1 MLWSKRRRRVKRK
14 KNSIFMKILYPLIVV
29 VFFQAMIFC
38 IAIFATGTLN
48 LLDDNAIRILEQNIQ
63 SQKIS
68 LENQM
73 IQKWSNLSG
82 STGSFI
88 RKAKALVEEEKVD
101 ITYLHTD
108 KNLQVKYLEA
118 ISQDLVQ
125 LIRNNSVTGAF
136 LILSDGKKEYPGN
149 FEKLKGVYI
158 RDLDITMNMDNNS
171 DLLLEKG
178 PAIVSSNLNIAMDT
192 LWSSDF
198 WAIQKGEENT
208 MEYYYKPLLAA
219 YHYPEL
225 EVKELGYW
233 EPPFYLHEETDL
245 DSYEVMSYSIP
256 LLSEE
261 GIPFGVLGIE
271 VSMDYI
277 ESSLKAK
284 EIDEYGRGGY
294 ALVNYDKAKEKNL
307 EECTIL
313 KIIGTSL
320 YTFMDKKDTIT
331 LKRTKNYYNLYE
343 MKELALFEKKVYC
356 KLIPLKIYNNN
367 GVYSERQWALMG
379 IANEEALFGIR
390 ESLQNN
396 IFIAFMISF
405 FTGVI
410 CVYFVSK
417 YTTKPLRGLTEQ
429 LKQSNWNQKI
439 KFDKIKVQE
448 VDELAQI
455 IQGLSEEQEKNRA
468 NLIQER
474 ERYLVALESATEIM
488 VEYDTEEDIF
498 MVYQLT
504 QEEQRFEKRMYKNFT
519 SIIEAGEICFEQDKE
534 KLYQLIKGNV
544 KGVTQLRIKAN
555 TEGVYYWFA
564 VKVKPVYDEN
574 QKLLRVIGSTRNITE
589 EKEKEFARNEEI
601 KRDKVTKLL
610 KKEEGEKLIEHYCLT
625 NIEVKGC
632 YCIIDLDHFMQL
644 NNIYGVLY
652 CDIILEQVGMLIQQ
666 NITSQDIA
674 YRLGGDEIVV
684 LLLNKTKE
692 EAEEICFFLKE
703 EIKKIYIGEEKS
715 FILSASIGV
724 YYYKTNKEC
733 EHARGFAESALVCAK
748 EQGGDCIVVFD
759 DKNKIENK
767 PWKSD
772 NIVSFYFEEEN
783 LTSIVFNL
791 FEKMNDIT
799 STITVLLGKIGRTY
813 QIEHILVME
822 QEYDFTKNHILSHW
836 GYTKEQLE
844 ERRQEFHLKEWNT
857 FFSKLEKEN
866 IIHKKEEEIESIY
879 CAMYDNGTYMGMVLF
894 ERAKKELM
902 WSEKEEDVLKEIVR
916 IMAAHI
922 SKSKSDLASKA
933 KSEFLARMSH
943 EIRTPMNAIIGMTTI
958 AQTIEE
964 IPEQVTDCLHKIESS
979 TKYLLSLINDVLD
992 MSRIESGRM
1001 KIEKE
1006 NFCLEE
1012 VIKEIDI
1019 LIRSQAERKNIN
1031 FVVNTQVQNLW
1042 LIGDT
1047 LRISQILMNLLG
1059 NAVKFTEENGEII
1072 LTVKQMSDNKDLVEI
1087 YFSVKDNGIGISD
1100 KNRTRIFDAFEQAE
1114 DDTTRKF
1121 GGTGLGLAISSNLV
1135 RMMGG
1140 KLELES
1146 ELGKGAE
1153 FYFTILFP
1161 TGFVE
1166 VVDSKSNKT
1175 EKIQEEYQFEG
1186 KKVLLVEDNDLNVEI
1201 AQTIL
1206 EMVGFF
1212 VTIAKDGKQAVDI
1225 YLASELGAFDA
1236 ILMDIR
1242 MPIMGGLEATKL
1254 IRSSKR
1260 EDAKT
1265 IPIIALSANAFEED
1279 IEKSMKSGMNGHL
1292 AKPIDVKQLYNV
1304 LDEVIK
1310 Q

>member
-1 MLWSKRRRRVKRK
+1 MKRK
-14 KNSIFMKILYPLIVV
+14 KNSIFMKILYPLIIV
-29 VFFQAMIFC
+29 VFFQAIIFC

-73 IQKWSNLSG
+73 IQKWGNLSG
-82 STGSFI
+82 STGNFI
-88 RKAKALVEEEKVD
+88 KKAKALVEEEKVD
-101 ITYLHTD
+101 ITYLQKD
-108 KNLQVKYLEA
+108 KNLQAKYLEA

-136 LILSDGKKEYPGN
+136 LILSNGETEYPDD

-158 RDLDITMNMDNNS
+158 RDLDITMNMDNDN

-198 WAIQKGEENT
+198 WAIQKEEENT

-233 EPPFYLHEETDL
+233 NPPFYLHEETEL
-245 DSYEVMSYSIP
+245 DAYEVMSYSIP

-261 GIPFGVLGIE
+261 GTPFGVLGIE

-307 EECTIL
+307 EECNIL

-320 YTFMDKKDTIT
+320 YTCMDKADTIT
-331 LKRTKNYYNLYE
+331 LKQAKNYYNLYE
-343 MKELALFEKKVYC
+343 MEGLTLFEKKVYC

-379 IANEEALFGIR
+379 IANGEALFGIR

-405 FTGVI
+405 LSGVI
-410 CVYFVSK
+410 CVYLVSK

-439 KFDKIKVQE
+439 QFDKIKVQE

-504 QEEQRFEKRMYKNFT
+504 QKEQRFEKRMYEKFT
-519 SIIEAGEICFEQDKE
+519 SMIEAGDICFEQDKE

-544 KGVTQLRIKAN
+544 RGTTQLRIKTN
-555 TEGVYYWFA
+555 IDDLYYWFA

-574 QKLLRVIGSTRNITE
+574 QNLLRVIGSTRNITE
-589 EKEKEFARNEEI
+589 EKEKEFARKEEI

-610 KKEEGEKLIEHYCLT
+610 KREEGEKLIEQYCLT
-625 NIEVKGC
+625 NVDVKGC
-632 YCIIDLDHFMQL
+632 YCILDLDHFMQL

-652 CDIILEQVGMLIQQ
+652 CDIILEQVGMLIQHS
-666 NITSQDIA
+666 ITNQDIA

-684 LLLNKTKE
+684 LLFHQTKE
-692 EAEEICFFLKE
+692 QANEFCLSLKE
-703 EIKKIYIGEEKS
+703 EIKKIYIGEEKTL
-715 FILSASIGV
+715 ILSASIGV
-724 YYYKTNKEC
+724 YYYETNKEC
-733 EHARGFAESALVCAK
+733 EHAKSYAESALVCAK
-748 EQGGDCIVVFD
+748 EQGGDCVVIF
-759 DKNKIENK
+759 NEEEEIEKK

-783 LTSIVFNL
+783 ITSIVFNL
-791 FEKMNDIT
+791 FEKMNDIV

-813 QIEHILVME
+813 QMDRILVME

-836 GYTKEQLE
+836 GYQEEQLK
-844 ERRQEFHLKEWNT
+844 ERKQDFYLKEWKN
-857 FFSKLEKEN
+857 FFNQLEKEN
-866 IIHKKEEEIESIY
+866 TIHKKEGEMESLS

-894 ERAKKELM
+894 ERTEKERT
-902 WSEKEEDVLKEIVR
+902 WSEKEEDILKEIVR

-958 AQTIEE
+958 AQTMEE
-964 IPEQVTDCLHKIESS
+964 IPEQVTDCLQKIESS

-1012 VIKEIDI
+1012 LIKEIDI

-1031 FVVNTQVQNLW
+1031 FVVKTHVQNTW

-1059 NAVKFTEENGEII
+1059 NAVKFTKENGKII
-1072 LTVKQMSDNKDLVEI
+1072 LTVEQISYENDLAEL
-1087 YFSVKDNGIGISD
+1087 YFSVKDNGIGISN
-1100 KNRTRIFDAFEQAE
+1100 KNRNRIFDAFEQAE
-1114 DDTTRKF
+1114 DNTTRKF

-1153 FYFTILFP
+1153 FYFTISLP
-1161 TGFVE
+1161 IGFAE
-1166 VVDSKSNKT
+1166 IIDSNSNKT
-1175 EKIQEEYQFEG
+1175 EKIQKEYQFEG
-1186 KKVLLVEDNDLNVEI
+1186 KSLLLVEDNDLNIEI

-1206 EMVGFF
+1206 EMVGFS
-1212 VTIAKDGKQAVDI
+1212 VVVAKDGKQAVDI
-1225 YLASELGAFDA
+1225 YLESEPGTFDV

-1242 MPIMGGLEATKL
+1242 MPIMGGLEATKI
-1254 IRSSKR
+1254 IRSSKK

-1292 AKPIDVKQLYNV
+1292 AKPIDIKQLYAV
-1304 LDEVIK
+1304 LNEVI
-1310 Q
+1310 QSC